1 MAIWTKIKSRIY
13 YANYEIKNMSKISLI
28 GAGQIGG
35 TLAHLIGLKELVNEV
50 VVFDIASG
58 IAKGKALD
66 IAQSSSVDGFNVRF
80 EGTDNY
86 EDIKDSDVIIITAGV
101 PRKPGM
107 SRDDLLGIN
116 LKIIKQVAEG
126 IKKNSPNAFII
137 CITNPLDV
145 MVMAFQKYSGLPTNK
160 VVGMAGILD
169 SSRFKLFL
177 SRELKVPVKEIN
189 AMVMGGHGD
198 TMVPLPRFTKVS
210 GKPLLDIVKE
220 GKLSEEKLESIN
232 QRTRDGGAEIVKL
245 LEKGSAYYA
254 PAASGVEMASAYLND
269 EKKILPCAA
278 YLNGEYG
285 ISNIYAG
292 VPVIIGKNGVEKV
305 EEIKLNDKEKKEFI
319 NSIDSVKK
327 LWEAASAID
336 PNLSK

>member
-1 MAIWTKIKSRIY
+1 MT
-13 YANYEIKNMSKISLI
+13 KISLI

-50 VVFDIASG
+50 VLFDVASG
-58 IAKGKALD
+58 VAKGKGLD
-66 IAQSSSVDGFNVRF
+66 IAQSSSVDGFNVKF
-80 EGTDNY
+80 SGTDNY
-86 EDIKDSDVIIITAGV
+86 EDIKGSDVIIITAGV

-126 IKKNSPNAFII
+126 IKVNAPNAFVI

-145 MVMAFQKYSGLPTNK
+145 MVMAFQKYSGLPANK

-177 SRELKVPVKEIN
+177 SEELNVPVREID

-210 GKPLLDIVKE
+210 GKPLMDLLKE
-220 GKLSEEKLESIN
+220 GKISEEKLESIN
-232 QRTRDGGAEIVKL
+232 QRTRDGGAEIVKY
-245 LEKGSAYYA
+245 LEKGSAFYA
-254 PAASGVEMASAYLND
+254 PAASGVEMAEAFLKD
-269 EKKILPCAA
+269 QKKLLPCAA
-278 YLNGEYG
+278 HLHGEYG
-285 ISNIYAG
+285 INNVYAG
-292 VPVIIGKNGVEKV
+292 VPVIIGKEGVERIDEIDLNENEKTEFNNSV
-305 EEIKLNDKEKKEFI
+305 EAVIKLWD
-319 NSIDSVKK
+319 V
-327 LWEAASAID
+327 ASKID
-336 PNLSK
+336 PDLNKD